1 LSKPEENRQM
11 RKSKAETAR
20 TRERIVETA
29 SKQFRRHGI
38 SDAGLSRLMAAAGL
52 THGGFYRHFASKDQL
67 VSEACHKA
75 LLTLTGGLE
84 AHIAGKSPNHVLSLL
99 LEKYLSRAHRD
110 QPATGCVLAALG
122 SELARSDA
130 ATRDAATDGFV
141 RLTGLIARQL
151 KTMPPD
157 EAHDRS
163 LAIAATM
170 VGAITLSRVI
180 TDAPT
185 SNALLRAT
193 KNYILRAARK

>member
-1 LSKPEENRQM
+1 M

-20 TRERIVETA
+20 TRERVVETA

-67 VSEACHKA
+67 AAEACHTA
-75 LLTLTGGLE
+75 LLSLTGGLE
-84 AHIAGKSPNHVLSLL
+84 AHIAGKSPNHALPLL

-130 ATRDAATDGFV
+130 ATRDAATDGFL
-141 RLTGLIARQL
+141 RLAGLIARQL
-151 KTMPPD
+151 KTLPPD
-157 EAHDRS
+157 EAQDRS
-163 LAIAATM
+163 LAIAAAM
-170 VGAITLSRVI
+170 VGAITLSRI
-180 TDAPT
+180 LTDAPT

-193 KNYILRAARK
+193 KNCILKAARK

>member
-1 LSKPEENRQM
+1 M
-11 RKSKAETAR
+11 RRSQADTAK

-67 VSEACHKA
+67 VTEACHKA
-75 LLTLTGGLE
+75 LVSLTDGLA
-84 AHIAGKSPNHVLSLL
+84 AHIAGKSPNHALPLL
-99 LEKYLSRAHRD
+99 LEKYLSRNHRD

-130 ATRDAATDGFV
+130 ATRDAATNGFL
-141 RLTGLIARQL
+141 RLAGLIARQL
-151 KTMPPD
+151 KTLPPD
-157 EAHDRS
+157 EARDRS
-163 LAIAATM
+163 LAIAAAM
-170 VGAITLSRVI
+170 VGAITLSRII

-185 SNALLRAT
+185 SNALLRET
-193 KNYILRAARK
+193 KNYILKAARK

>member
-1 LSKPEENRQM
+1 M
-11 RKSKAETAR
+11 RRSQADTAK

-67 VSEACHKA
+67 VTEACHKA
-75 LLTLTGGLE
+75 LLSLTDGLE
-84 AHIAGKSPNHVLSLL
+84 ARIAGKSPNHALPLL
-99 LEKYLSRAHRD
+99 LEKYLSRTHRD

-130 ATRDAATDGFV
+130 ATRDAATNGFL
-141 RLTGLIARQL
+141 RLAGLIARQL
-151 KTMPPD
+151 KTLPPD
-157 EAHDRS
+157 EAQSRS
-163 LAIAATM
+163 LAIAAAM
-170 VGAITLSRVI
+170 VGAITLSRII

-185 SNALLRAT
+185 SNALLRGT
-193 KNYILRAARK
+193 KNYILKVAHK

>member
-1 LSKPEENRQM
+1 M
-11 RKSKAETAR
+11 RKSKADTAR
-20 TRERIVETA
+20 TRKRIVETA

-67 VSEACHKA
+67 VTEACHEA
-75 LLTLTGGLE
+75 LISLTDGLDV
-84 AHIAGKSPNHVLSLL
+84 HIAGKSPNHALPLL
-99 LEKYLSRAHRD
+99 LEKYLSRTHRD

-130 ATRDAATDGFV
+130 ATRNAATDGFL
-141 RLTGLIARQL
+141 RLAGLVARQL
-151 KTMPPD
+151 KALPPD
-157 EAHDRS
+157 EAQDRS
-163 LAIAATM
+163 LAIAAAM
-170 VGAITLSRVI
+170 VGAITLSRIV

-193 KNYILRAARK
+193 KNYLLKAARK